1 MERGLAALLAGYIVS
16 VAGDWIFKIAIPII
30 IFRITGSPLLMA
42 AAFAC
47 SFAPYVIMMPI
58 GGALADAL
66 RRQKVLYVGDFASAA
81 ITVALS
87 LYLSLGG
94 TNVYVL
100 FPAIFT
106 LGMVSAIYHPAF
118 QGFLPSVV
126 ASAGLPRAN
135 SYFTAS
141 DNILNFAGPMLAGAL
156 IVLFDPTIVIWSN
169 AASFAISG
177 VLIFSISPHTPEIA
191 KAGALSIVRVKHDLT
206 EGFQAVWNEP
216 VIRWGTII
224 FIGEN
229 LATNMIL
236 GNEIYYL
243 TVVLGYS
250 PSVAGVLIGL
260 SAAAAVAGSLV
271 APWIVRSLSPGRTI
285 VGFMV
290 VIAVGTAILL
300 LAPSIGAAAV
310 VIGRGLV
317 MTARAIII
325 VTMFT
330 YRQRAFPQ
338 GMLSRVV
345 AIQRTI
351 AYIAVPVAAVV
362 GGYILSTTNSMQLVI
377 GMSVA
382 VLLVSTMIGF
392 MSPLMFR
399 PPANSRT
406 PTVV

>member
-1 MERGLAALLAGYIVS
+1 
-16 VAGDWIFKIAIPII
+16 
-30 IFRITGSPLLMA
+30 
-42 AAFAC
+42 
-47 SFAPYVIMMPI
+47 
-58 GGALADAL
+58 
-66 RRQKVLYVGDFASAA
+66 
-81 ITVALS
+81 
-87 LYLSLGG
+87 
-94 TNVYVL
+94 
-100 FPAIFT
+100 
-106 LGMVSAIYHPAF
+106 
-118 QGFLPSVV
+118 
-126 ASAGLPRAN
+126 
-135 SYFTAS
+135 
-141 DNILNFAGPMLAGAL
+141 
-156 IVLFDPTIVIWSN
+156 
-169 AASFAISG
+169 
-177 VLIFSISPHTPEIA
+177 
-191 KAGALSIVRVKHDLT
+191 
-206 EGFQAVWNEP
+206 
-216 VIRWGTII
+216 
-224 FIGEN
+224 
-229 LATNMIL
+229 
-236 GNEIYYL
+236 
-243 TVVLGYS
+243 
-250 PSVAGVLIGL
+250 
-260 SAAAAVAGSLV
+260 
-271 APWIVRSLSPGRTI
+271 
-285 VGFMV
+285 MV